1 MLRNSLLPRYALA
14 LTPLLSVGCASKS
27 PTTQIVAEPVT
38 LPPLSRTVENL
49 RHKSSAGYSQK
60 VSNFFEKVENSTRS
74 ETPK

>member
-1 MLRNSLLPRYALA
+1 MLKNSLLPRYALV
-14 LTPLLSVGCASKS
+14 LTPLLSAGCATKS
-27 PTTQIVAEPVT
+27 TPTQIVAEPVR

-60 VSNFFEKVENSTRS
+60 VSNFLQKVERSTNS